1 MTDLEQR
8 AQKLLDDISS
18 RRNKE
23 LADKIF
29 RESKQ
34 REAQKEMREREEMKQ
49 LKRKEELWNPYLEKA
64 MKRVEQERH
73 EHDKLVE
80 KFRK

>member
-8 AQKLLDDISS
+8 AQKLLDNIAS

-34 REAQKEMREREEMKQ
+34 REAQKEMQEREEMKQ

-64 MKRVEQERH
+64 MQRVEQEKQ
-73 EHDKLVE
+73 EHDKLME

>member
-8 AQKLLDDISS
+8 AQNLLDDIQR

-23 LADKIF
+23 LADEVF

-34 REAQKEMREREEMKQ
+34 REAQKEACEREEAKQ
-49 LKRKEELWNPYLEKA
+49 LKRKKELWNPYLEKA
-64 MKRVEQERH
+64 MQREKQER
-73 EHDKLVE
+73 EERDKLME
-80 KFRK
+80 KLKK

>member
-8 AQKLLDDISS
+8 AQKLLDDIAS

-23 LADKIF
+23 LADEIF

-34 REAQKEMREREEMKQ
+34 REAQKEMQEREEMKK

-64 MKRVEQERH
+64 MKRVEQEKQ
-73 EHDKLVE
+73 EHDKLME
-80 KFRK
+80 KLRK

>member
-34 REAQKEMREREEMKQ
+34 REAQKEMQEREEMKQ
-49 LKRKEELWNPYLEKA
+49 LKQKEELWNPYLEKA
-64 MKRVEQERH
+64 MKRVEQEKQ
-73 EHDKLVE
+73 EHDKLME

>member
-8 AQKLLDDISS
+8 AQKLLDDIAS
-18 RRNKE
+18 RRNKK

-34 REAQKEMREREEMKQ
+34 REAQKEMQEKEEMKQ

-64 MKRVEQERH
+64 MKRVEQEKQ
-73 EHDKLVE
+73 EHDKLME
-80 KFRK
+80 KFGK

>member
-8 AQKLLDDISS
+8 AQNLLDDIQR

-23 LADKIF
+23 LADEVF

-34 REAQKEMREREEMKQ
+34 RKAQKEACEREEAKQ
-49 LKRKEELWNPYLEKA
+49 LKRKKELWNPYLEKA
-64 MKRVEQERH
+64 MQREKQER
-73 EHDKLVE
+73 EERDKLME
-80 KFRK
+80 KLKK